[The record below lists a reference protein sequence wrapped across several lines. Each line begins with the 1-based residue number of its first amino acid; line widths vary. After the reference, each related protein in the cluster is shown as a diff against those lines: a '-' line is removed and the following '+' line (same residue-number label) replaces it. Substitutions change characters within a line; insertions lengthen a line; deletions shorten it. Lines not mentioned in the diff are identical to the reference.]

1 MCSAGWKRF
10 AKMYGAH
17 EKDAS
22 TYTIYRPTKKSPSI
36 HWSWA
41 SSSSSFFLLLLFR
54 VIVVTQKKIVGFA
67 SLLN

>member
-22 TYTIYRPTKKSPSI
+22 TYTIYTKKSPFI